1 MHRFLMAK
9 QMVCIFVSVLCCVDA
24 PYNFNI
30 KNANFFVVE
39 ENNVIV

>member
-1 MHRFLMAK
+1 MEK
-9 QMVCIFVSVLCCVDA
+9 QIVCKFASVICCVDA

-30 KNANFFVVE
+30 ENADFFVVE